1 MGKELKNKNLID
13 SFKHAFE
20 GIGVAIKSE
29 RNLQIHIAIMFLVII
44 FGIILKIS
52 VVEWFVCLLL
62 FGGVISL
69 EMINTAIETTVDLI
83 TMERNPKAKLAK
95 DASAGAV
102 LVMAIVSVIIGLIIF
117 VPKILEVFV
126 KTC

>member
-1 MGKELKNKNLID
+1 MKNKNLID

-20 GIGVAIKSE
+20 GIRVAIKSE

-44 FGIILKIS
+44 IGIILKIS

-69 EMINTAIETTVDLI
+69 QMINTAIETTVDLI
-83 TMERNPKAKLAK
+83 TMENSKAKLAK

>member
-1 MGKELKNKNLID
+1 MKNKNLID

-102 LVMAIVSVIIGLIIF
+102 LVMAIVSVIRGLIIF

>member
-1 MGKELKNKNLID
+1 MKNKNLID

-20 GIGVAIKSE
+20 GIRVAIKSE
-29 RNLQIHIAIMFLVII
+29 RNLQIHIVIMFLVII
-44 FGIILKIS
+44 IGIILKIS

-83 TMERNPKAKLAK
+83 TMEKNSKAKLAK

>member
-1 MGKELKNKNLID
+1 MKNKNLID

-62 FGGVISL
+62 LGGVISL

>member
-1 MGKELKNKNLID
+1 MKNKNLID

-83 TMERNPKAKLAK
+83 TIERNPKAKLAK

>member
-1 MGKELKNKNLID
+1 MKNKNLID

>member
-1 MGKELKNKNLID
+1 MKNKNLID
-13 SFKHAFE
+13 SFKHAFV
-20 GIGVAIKSE
+20 GIGVAINSE

>member
-1 MGKELKNKNLID
+1 MKNKNLID

-20 GIGVAIKSE
+20 GIRVAIKSE

-44 FGIILKIS
+44 IGIILKIS

-83 TMERNPKAKLAK
+83 TMEKNSKAKLAK

>member
-1 MGKELKNKNLID
+1 MKNKNLID

-20 GIGVAIKSE
+20 GIRVAIKSE
-29 RNLQIHIAIMFLVII
+29 RNLQIHIVIMFLVII
-44 FGIILKIS
+44 IGIILKIS

-83 TMERNPKAKLAK
+83 TMEKNSKAKLAK

-126 KTC
+126 KSC

>member
-1 MGKELKNKNLID
+1 MKNKNLID

-20 GIGVAIKSE
+20 GIRVAIKSE
-29 RNLQIHIAIMFLVII
+29 RNLQIHIVIMFLVII
-44 FGIILKIS
+44 IGIILKIS

-83 TMERNPKAKLAK
+83 TMEKNSKAKLAK
-95 DASAGAV
+95 DASVGAV

>member
-1 MGKELKNKNLID
+1 MKNKNLID

-20 GIGVAIKSE
+20 GIRVAIKSE

-44 FGIILKIS
+44 IGIILKIS

-83 TMERNPKAKLAK
+83 TMEKNSKAKLAK
-95 DASAGAV
+95 DVSAGAV

>member
-1 MGKELKNKNLID
+1 MKNKNLID

-62 FGGVISL
+62 LGGVISL

-83 TMERNPKAKLAK
+83 TMERNPKANLAK

>member
-1 MGKELKNKNLID
+1 MKNKNLID

-29 RNLQIHIAIMFLVII
+29 RNLQIHIVIMFLVII
-44 FGIILKIS
+44 LGIILKIS

-117 VPKILEVFV
+117 VPKILEVINI
-126 KTC
+126 

>member
-1 MGKELKNKNLID
+1 MKNKNLID

-102 LVMAIVSVIIGLIIF
+102 LVIAIVSVIIGLIIF

>member
-1 MGKELKNKNLID
+1 MKNKNLID

-20 GIGVAIKSE
+20 GIRVAIKSE
-29 RNLQIHIAIMFLVII
+29 RNLQIHIVIMFLVII

-83 TMERNPKAKLAK
+83 TMERNPNAKLAK

-117 VPKILEVFV
+117 VPKILEVINI
-126 KTC
+126 